1 MRRRPPRSTR
11 TDTLC
16 PYTTL
21 FRSSRISAGGPEAP
35 PAHTSRGCN
44 PRRRGMVVHRERSP
58 LSDAAAPGF
67 WTSALA
73 WSPLVSLVIS
83 VVGWIVVDSRARGAT
98 RNAELRSD
106 CRAAQDMAADLEDA
120 ARRDLW
126 HVAPSAAGD
135 GAGKAAQI

>member
-83 VVGWIVVDSRARGAT
+83 VEVGRAHVWT
-98 RNAELRSD
+98 PVPNAHLV
-106 CRAAQDMAADLEDA
+106 CRL
-120 ARRDLW
+120 LL
-126 HVAPSAAGD
+126 VKN
-135 GAGKAAQI
+135 KAASTKHLSTILTLY